1 MIKYNYRMLVKI
13 ILMQAILVLTVLPYL
28 IKARKGECD
37 SCNRS
42 VILSPSS
49 SRLTS
54 DESENYE
61 DIPLKYL
68 CNKLVRRL
76 IVMYDDNACITAG
89 QCVTYDVK
97 DSLKRTTLGACPY
110 ILRNVSWCHAPYN
123 GFYAIP
129 SKLSLAELS
138 NMTCGA
144 YNREGLLCSSCKPGY
159 GPAVYAF
166 SQMCVK
172 CTDNKLGWV
181 LYISLVVTFVTVF
194 YTIIILFN
202 IKATS
207 PPFTGF
213 VLMCQTY
220 CMVDR
225 IYVPMTMKIV
235 AHKRLKVLLHVVRL
249 LCGIW
254 NLDFFR
260 HIIPP
265 FCVSSHLNNLQVLTL
280 EYFYVIYPFIL
291 IAMTFVCIELHARNF
306 KLLIIVWKPF
316 HKLLVW
322 FRRAWDPR
330 ASIVNSFSTFL
341 LLYVSKI
348 ILVSSFCLY
357 NTSFVYTLGSDG
369 HVARSFLYFS
379 PSTPLYS
386 KHHVPYL
393 TASIIFLIIFTVIP
407 SLLLC
412 LYPIKVFRKMLHCC
426 LFPRLQQ
433 GLWIFVETFQGY
445 YKDGSDGQR
454 DFRAT
459 SGAHFVILYLITSA
473 CIFGNVRFGLLP
485 PVQLI
490 LASAS
495 LFYAIARPCKQAH
508 ANVIQSILLG
518 LTAFILLL
526 AYFVTVHI
534 QTFFILLVMILCLLA
549 PHIVLYG
556 YAVYKV
562 AKKVGRKYQKLHCL
576 NSNCINE
583 IVECDCKNSV
593 SQQSDECT
601 PLLKNLN

>member
-1 MIKYNYRMLVKI
+1 
-13 ILMQAILVLTVLPYL
+13 
-28 IKARKGECD
+28 
-37 SCNRS
+37 
-42 VILSPSS
+42 
-49 SRLTS
+49 
-54 DESENYE
+54 
-61 DIPLKYL
+61 
-68 CNKLVRRL
+68 
-76 IVMYDDNACITAG
+76 MYDDNACITAG

-97 DSLKRTTLGACPY
+97 DSLRRITVGPCPY
-110 ILRNVSWCHAPYN
+110 ILRNVSWCHTPYH
-123 GFYAIP
+123 GFYAI
-129 SKLSLAELS
+129 SSELSLAELS
-138 NMTCGA
+138 NMSCGA
-144 YNREGLLCSSCKPGY
+144 YNREGLLCSTCKPGY

-166 SQMCVK
+166 SEMCVK
-172 CTDNKLGWV
+172 CTDSKLGWV
-181 LYISLVVTFVTVF
+181 LYVGLVVTFITVF
-194 YTIIILFN
+194 YVIIILFN

-225 IYVPMTMKIV
+225 IYVPMTMKMV

-260 HIIPP
+260 YLIPP
-265 FCVSSHLNNLQVLTL
+265 FCVSSHLNNLQALTL

-291 IAMTFVCIELHARNF
+291 ITMTFVCIELHARNF
-306 KLLIIVWKPF
+306 KLFIIMWKPF

-357 NTSFVYTLGSDG
+357 STSFAYTLGSDD
-369 HVARSFLYFS
+369 HYAKSILYFN

-393 TASIIFLIIFTVIP
+393 IASITFLIIFTVIP

-412 LYPIKVFRKMLHCC
+412 LYPIKMFRKMLHCF

-433 GLWIFVETFQGY
+433 GLWIFIETFQGY
-445 YKDGSDGQR
+445 YKDGSDGRR

-459 SGAHFVILYLITSA
+459 SGAHFVILYFITSA
-473 CIFGNVRFGLLP
+473 CISDKVRFGLLP
-485 PVQLI
+485 VVQLI

-508 ANVIQSILLG
+508 ANIIQSILLG

-526 AYFVTVHI
+526 AYFVMVHM
-534 QTFFILLVMILCLLA
+534 QTFFILFVMLLCLLA
-549 PHIVLYG
+549 PHIVLCSY
-556 YAVYKV
+556 VVHKV
-562 AKKVGRKYQKLHCL
+562 AKKVGRYHLKLHYL
-576 NSNCINE
+576 TSSRINE
-583 IVECDCKNSV
+583 NVECDYKKSV
-593 SQQSDECT
+593 SQQPDECT
-601 PLLKNLN
+601 PLLKD